1 MQNTSTTPA
10 VFRGERPN
18 ILLIMS
24 DQHSPRLLGCAGDS
38 IVRTPSLDRLAEQG
52 VRFENHHCANP
63 LCVPSRMTFLTSR
76 HSSDIGVWTNQC
88 RLESTIPTF
97 VHYLGNADY
106 ETVLCGRMH
115 FTGPDQRHGFERR
128 ILGDVHAKL
137 EHIPMFTTGQSA
149 DGVKIAGPGRTAY
162 TRYDQEVTHVCR
174 QFLETRDKSPGDRP
188 FFMTV
193 GFVLPHCPFI
203 APKQLFEEYLEQVD
217 LPQLPADYH
226 QSLHPFM
233 KIWRAIRK
241 VDELADEEVRIARAA
256 YYGLVTLMDQL
267 IGQILDTLVQTRFGE
282 NTLVIYTS
290 DHGEMAGE
298 HRMWWKSSFYQS
310 SVGVPLIF
318 SWPGRLA
325 EGLTIHQV
333 TSLLDVGPTLVEMAD
348 GSPMQNVSGQS
359 LCRLLNGYDHIN
371 DWPDTAFAELGGLT
385 GNDPGRMI
393 RRGLWKL
400 NYYHGYD
407 RPQLFN
413 LEEDPHEWHDLG
425 GDSDYSEIRHE
436 LLAEV
441 LKDWSGEAVLR
452 RTETATHDRQILEM
466 FHQKTQH
473 SRRSPA
479 DDLPDRWTA
488 PDGCNIFPEI

>member
-1 MQNTSTTPA
+1 
-10 VFRGERPN
+10 
-18 ILLIMS
+18 
-24 DQHSPRLLGCAGDS
+24 
-38 IVRTPSLDRLAEQG
+38 
-52 VRFENHHCANP
+52 
-63 LCVPSRMTFLTSR
+63 
-76 HSSDIGVWTNQC
+76 
-88 RLESTIPTF
+88 
-97 VHYLGNADY
+97 
-106 ETVLCGRMH
+106 
-115 FTGPDQRHGFERR
+115 
-128 ILGDVHAKL
+128 
-137 EHIPMFTTGQSA
+137 
-149 DGVKIAGPGRTAY
+149 
-162 TRYDQEVTHVCR
+162 
-174 QFLETRDKSPGDRP
+174 
-188 FFMTV
+188 
-193 GFVLPHCPFI
+193 
-203 APKQLFEEYLEQVD
+203 
-217 LPQLPADYH
+217 
-226 QSLHPFM
+226 
-233 KIWRAIRK
+233 
-241 VDELADEEVRIARAA
+241 
-256 YYGLVTLMDQL
+256 MDQL

-325 EGLTIHQV
+325 EGLTIRQV

-359 LCRLLNGYDHIN
+359 LCRFLNGYGHID

-385 GNDPGRMI
+385 GNAPGRMI
-393 RRGLWKL
+393 RRGPWKL

-413 LEEDPHEWHDLG
+413 LKEDPHEWHDLG
-425 GDSDYSEIRHE
+425 GDSAYSEIRHE

-441 LKDWSGEAVLR
+441 LQDWSGEAVLR

-473 SRRSPA
+473 SSHSSA
-479 DDLPDRWTA
+479 DDPPDRWTA

>member
-1 MQNTSTTPA
+1 MQNTSTTSA
-10 VFRGERPN
+10 AFKGERPN

-24 DQHSPRLLGCAGDS
+24 DQHSPRLLGCDGDS

-76 HSSDIGVWTNQC
+76 RSSVIGVWTNQC

-115 FTGPDQRHGFERR
+115 FTGPDQRHGFGQR

-174 QFLETRDKSPGDRP
+174 QFLEARDKSPGDRP

-233 KIWRAIRK
+233 K
-241 VDELADEEVRIARAA
+241 
-256 YYGLVTLMDQL
+256 T
-267 IGQILDTLVQTRFGE
+267 
-282 NTLVIYTS
+282 
-290 DHGEMAGE
+290 
-298 HRMWWKSSFYQS
+298 
-310 SVGVPLIF
+310 
-318 SWPGRLA
+318 
-325 EGLTIHQV
+325 
-333 TSLLDVGPTLVEMAD
+333 
-348 GSPMQNVSGQS
+348 
-359 LCRLLNGYDHIN
+359 
-371 DWPDTAFAELGGLT
+371 
-385 GNDPGRMI
+385 
-393 RRGLWKL
+393 
-400 NYYHGYD
+400 
-407 RPQLFN
+407 
-413 LEEDPHEWHDLG
+413 
-425 GDSDYSEIRHE
+425 
-436 LLAEV
+436 
-441 LKDWSGEAVLR
+441 
-452 RTETATHDRQILEM
+452 
-466 FHQKTQH
+466 
-473 SRRSPA
+473 
-479 DDLPDRWTA
+479 
-488 PDGCNIFPEI
+488 